1 MDGTANGTAAGHDRL
16 GRFVTGHSEYAAKRR
31 RIAEKVRQLT
41 ADYDASTP
49 AQKLMLRMAAANLDA
64 AEITRNATTRERST
78 NVALRLLSE
87 IPKRKRQLRAQTLTL
102 QEIEDIGRSV
112 K

>member
-1 MDGTANGTAAGHDRL
+1 MDGAVSGVVAGHDKQ
-16 GRFVTGHSEYAAKRR
+16 GHFTPGHSEYAARQR
-31 RIAEKVRQLT
+31 RIAEKLRQLT
-41 ADYDASTP
+41 ADYDCQTP
-49 AQKLMLRMAAANLDA
+49 VQRMLLRLAATHLDTA
-64 AEITRNATTRERST
+64 ATTRKSLTRERST

-87 IPKRKRQLRAQTLTL
+87 IPKRKRQRRDQTLTL